1 MQRVWRNVEV
11 LAPVTG
17 PGVAS
22 DEADLLEEAGHPAHG
37 AAARME
43 PLGEHRR
50 RLLRGLA
57 DGEVGPHAPGHRRHA
72 RAKTR
77 DAASMKLSSSMIFTR
92 SRLLLSI
99 MFSQY

>member
-1 MQRVWRNVEV
+1 MLEV

-17 PGVAS
+17 SGVTP

-50 RLLRGLA
+50 RLLRGPA

-72 RAKTR
+72 RAENAR
-77 DAASMKLSSSMIFTR
+77 HAASMKLSSSMTFT
-92 SRLLLSI
+92 I
-99 MFSQY
+99 